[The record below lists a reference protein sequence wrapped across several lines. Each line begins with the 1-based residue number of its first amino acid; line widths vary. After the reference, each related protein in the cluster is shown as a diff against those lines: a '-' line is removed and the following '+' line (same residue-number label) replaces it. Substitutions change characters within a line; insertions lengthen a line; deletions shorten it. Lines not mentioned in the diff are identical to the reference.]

1 LSAEEEDEAKVLRG
15 STLRVYRFI
24 FKEGRPVGVSGV
36 QEGLGFSSSSVAS
49 YHVNKLLQA
58 GLIREQDKGYVVDRV
73 VFENM
78 VRVRRMLIPF
88 QMSYLAF
95 FAVAFLVL
103 LTFLRP
109 PQITSTYGFALVVC
123 LVGVAT
129 SLYEVVRALKKV

>member
-15 STLRVYRFI
+15 TTLRVYRFI
-24 FKEGRPVGVSGV
+24 FKAGKPVGISEL

-49 YHVNKLLQA
+49 YHVSKLLEA
-58 GLIREQDKGYVVDRV
+58 GLIREQDKGYVMDKV
-73 VFENM
+73 VFDNM
-78 VRVRRMLIPF
+78 VRVRRTLIPF
-88 QMSYLAF
+88 QTAYMAF
-95 FAVAFLVL
+95 FAVAFLIL
-103 LTFLRP
+103 LTYLRP

>member
-1 LSAEEEDEAKVLRG
+1 MSERVEDEAKILRG
-15 STLRVYRFI
+15 TTLRVYRFI
-24 FKEGRPVGVSGV
+24 FKVGKPVGISDV

-58 GLIREQDKGYVVDRV
+58 GLVKEQDKGYVMDRV

-78 VRVRRMLIPF
+78 VRVRRTLIPF
-88 QMSYLAF
+88 QTAYMAF
-95 FAVAFLVL
+95 FVVAFLIL
-103 LTFLRP
+103 LTYLRP

-129 SLYEVVRALKKV
+129 SLYEVIRALKKV